1 MFSEVEGVILRL
13 GLPARIFAT
22 MLLIFPG
29 KVGDRMW
36 RWWYQRLAKAKAWG
50 DFGFMNYG
58 FIDSDQPTLEPEDE
72 PDRPFIQLYHMNIRD
87 VDLEGKQVL
96 EVGSGRGGGA
106 HWIARTYNPD
116 SLTGLDYSAAAVKLC
131 TRMYGR
137 QRNLRFIEG
146 NAMKLPFEN
155 DSFDVVYNV
164 ESSHCYSDMSAFI
177 HEVFRVLRPGGHFA
191 WTDFRDEKRMQEIRE
206 IFDTTEFSIVKD
218 ADITTE
224 VIAAL
229 DQISD
234 DKQSRIE
241 KGTGR
246 IIRRSFET
254 FAGVRGTPVY
264 ESFQNGSLR
273 YYRYLLRK

>member
-1 MFSEVEGVILRL
+1 
-13 GLPARIFAT
+13 
-22 MLLIFPG
+22 
-29 KVGDRMW
+29 MW

-58 FIDSDQPTLEPEDE
+58 FIDEDQPVLEPEDE
-72 PDRPFIQLYHMNIRD
+72 PDRLFIQLYHMNIRD
-87 VDLEGKQVL
+87 VELSGKHVL

-106 HWIARTYNPD
+106 HWVARTYAPKR
-116 SLTGLDYSAAAVKLC
+116 LTALDYSAAAVKLC

-137 QRNLRFIEG
+137 QQNLEFVEG
-146 NAMKLPFEN
+146 NAMKLPFEDN
-155 DSFDVVYNV
+155 SFDVLYNV
-164 ESSHCYSDMSAFI
+164 ESSHCYSDMTAFI
-177 HEVFRVLRPGGHFA
+177 HEAFRVLRPGGYFA

-206 IFDTTEFSIVKD
+206 TFDSTEFSIVKH
-218 ADITTE
+218 ADITAE

-229 DQISD
+229 NEFSD

-241 KGTGR
+241 KSTGR

>member
-1 MFSEVEGVILRL
+1 MEGVILRL

-22 MLLIFPG
+22 MLMIFPG

-116 SLTGLDYSAAAVKLC
+116 SLTGLDYSAAAVNLC
-131 TRMYGR
+131 SRMYGR
-137 QRNLRFIEG
+137 QGNLRFIEG

-164 ESSHCYSDMSAFI
+164 ESSHCYSDMFAFI
-177 HEVFRVLRPGGHFA
+177 HEVFRVLRPGGYFA

-206 IFDTTEFSIVKD
+206 IFDTTEFSIVKN